1 MFHSMYMSKPA
12 SSYVPPVPV
21 VPHSPV
27 ENLHAFVASLPA
39 AVLAVANYY
48 GG

>member
-1 MFHSMYMSKPA
+1 MFHSMFMAKPA

-21 VPHSPV
+21 VPHSPI
-27 ENLHAFVASLPA
+27 ENFHSLVNSLPM
-39 AVLAVANYY
+39 AVLAVANCY